1 MKPYLHA
8 EKSAKKWGGEPE
20 DYLSIHNFI
29 DSSKAHFPDQRHR
42 ALLHNSFGI
51 YLAEQMFGIFIVN
64 SKGKKIQVR
73 DIAEDHVLE
82 DMGFIPTVQDYL
94 QSMPFYDFLD
104 GKHPINKFPESSEEL
119 KEVISERKE
128 SSEEDQQKNIQ
139 TVLDGYVNLPLEE
152 RKKIWDRAFPKK
164 NEEIFYDKSAPKD
177 IIDDYRNKSID

>member
-20 DYLSIHNFI
+20 DYLPIHNFI

-51 YLAEQMFGIFIVN
+51 YLAEQMFGTFIVN

-94 QSMPFYDFLD
+94 QDMPFYNFLD
-104 GKHPINKFPESSEEL
+104 GKHPINKFPEEDIEEAMEETTSSKKEKEEKLKKAIKESIQNITPEEL
-119 KEVISERKE
+119 EK
-128 SSEEDQQKNIQ
+128 
-139 TVLDGYVNLPLEE
+139 YFP
-152 RKKIWDRAFPKK
+152 PKK
-164 NEEIFYDKSAPKD
+164 SIEETFFDKSSPNHFV
-177 IIDDYRNKSID
+177 DDWKRRSID